1 LHWQRRGTRKEGNEG
16 QRRRTRVVAVEAGAG
31 EVTDRSR
38 HRRLTVAV
46 RAIVIGVRARATFS
60 SNHLGRHLGR
70 LAGC

>member
-31 EVTDRSR
+31 EATDRSR
-38 HRRLTVAV
+38 RRHLTVAA
-46 RAIVIGVRARATFS
+46 RAIGVGERARATFP

-70 LAGC
+70 LVGC